1 MTPRLPTAVS
11 KEQCAPYLSVSLY
24 KVSGGTGVA
33 PEALLAAIRDTAK
46 ESAEKAHLTFPDPQ
60 ETAVEVDGTTMTWAR
75 YVDERPPSW
84 LVDGDLRDLVNHLI
98 VVARR
103 ETLFALAFSD
113 NGLRSAITKKI
124 ARASAGPLSSISR
137 LTPTEINKAFV
148 EGRVRTLWLTGTHRR
163 TAIKPD
169 SKILSGLELESSLD
183 PLGDQ
188 SYFFSSVR
196 STVKL
201 SDQLAS
207 TVVGASPSAGR
218 IWTGPSRTWD
228 EFTTGLNL
236 VLRRATDYMDD
247 TSRSET
253 PIPIVASPLTSL
265 VNVERAYD
273 VAIIVPEQ
281 IHDGAP
287 DAAKDESRWLQ
298 QFGDTARF
306 EVTAAGGGPNFE
318 AAVYWGDT
326 KIGRLSYE
334 FDQGPRGDVRAKI
347 TIVKEPSN
355 KDAESEVS
363 KGQKAEILKICRDA
377 DNITVYFDTGHT
389 FSRGHIYETRFRDA
403 RFEDWEWIPMWP
415 DDTKYWQEKP
425 LDGKRFAVENTGN
438 GIDKS
443 LFGLIARHWPNLN
456 ARGPQTGWLVCDDGA
471 GESADFIHIDDTVKP
486 AQLTL
491 IHAKGSGSD
500 KDGRDISVSDYE
512 VVVGQAVKN
521 LRHVD
526 RGLLLAKLKAN
537 ANGALKDA
545 VWHNGKRL
553 NNRDSLLAMLAKQG
567 SNLETKVV
575 VLQPRVRK
583 TVLENIRE
591 KMDKGNKTSAAVRR
605 VQQLDALLL
614 AARANCFSLGAK
626 FVVIADADR
635 KRGSTP
641 PVSRKRR

>member
-1 MTPRLPTAVS
+1 M
-11 KEQCAPYLSVSLY
+11 
-24 KVSGGTGVA
+24 
-33 PEALLAAIRDTAK
+33 
-46 ESAEKAHLTFPDPQ
+46 
-60 ETAVEVDGTTMTWAR
+60 
-75 YVDERPPSW
+75 
-84 LVDGDLRDLVNHLI
+84 
-98 VVARR
+98 
-103 ETLFALAFSD
+103 
-113 NGLRSAITKKI
+113 
-124 ARASAGPLSSISR
+124 
-137 LTPTEINKAFV
+137 
-148 EGRVRTLWLTGTHRR
+148 
-163 TAIKPD
+163 
-169 SKILSGLELESSLD
+169 ELESSLD

-201 SDQLAS
+201 SEKLAS

-236 VLRRATDYMDD
+236 VLRRAADYMDD

-265 VNVERAYD
+265 ANVERAYD

-281 IHDGAP
+281 IHHGES

-306 EVTAAGGGPNFE
+306 EVTAAAGGPNFE
-318 AAVYWGDT
+318 ADVYWGDT

-334 FDQGPRGDVRAKI
+334 FHQGPRGDVRAKI
-347 TIVKEPSN
+347 TIVKEQGS
-355 KDAESEVS
+355 KDVEGEVS
-363 KGQKAEILKICRDA
+363 KKQKAEILKICRDA

-403 RFEDWEWIPMWP
+403 RFEDWEWVPMWP
-415 DDTKYWQEKP
+415 DKTEYWQEKP

-438 GIDKS
+438 ESDKS
-443 LFGLIARHWPNLN
+443 LFGLIARHWPNLKS
-456 ARGPQTGWLVCDDGA
+456 RGQQTGWLVCDDGA
-471 GESADFIHIDDTVKP
+471 GESADFIHIDDKVKP
-486 AQLTL
+486 SLLTL
-491 IHAKGSGSD
+491 IHAKGSGSG

-537 ANGALKDA
+537 GSGVLKDA

-553 NNRDSLLAMLAKQG
+553 KNRDSFLAMLAKLG

-575 VLQPRVRK
+575 VLQPRVRE
-583 TVLENIRE
+583 TVLENVRE
-591 KMDKGNKTSAAVRR
+591 KMNKDDKTSAAVRR
-605 VQQLDALLL
+605 VRQLDALLL

-626 FVVIADADR
+626 FAVIADADR

-641 PVSRKRR
+641 PAGRKRR